1 MVIANLG
8 RVRIVKFREAG
19 DDPQSRAHLFEE
31 PGTKVEMRPP
41 PIRAVV
47 SDQAGRFTQGGPL
60 DRKAGMSYGE
70 ELNLESELQKQA
82 LARVAAKITE
92 IVAAEAY
99 PRWQLVMPREIIP
112 SLLKRLPTSA
122 QLTLAEVITGDL
134 TKLPLRELEHRFLS
148 NHLAIRPPP

>member
-47 SDQAGRFTQGGPL
+47 SDQAGRFTQGRPL
-60 DRKAGMSYGE
+60 
-70 ELNLESELQKQA
+70 
-82 LARVAAKITE
+82 E
-92 IVAAEAY
+92 IGRAHV
-99 PRWQLVMPREIIP
+99 
-112 SLLKRLPTSA
+112 
-122 QLTLAEVITGDL
+122 
-134 TKLPLRELEHRFLS
+134 
-148 NHLAIRPPP
+148 